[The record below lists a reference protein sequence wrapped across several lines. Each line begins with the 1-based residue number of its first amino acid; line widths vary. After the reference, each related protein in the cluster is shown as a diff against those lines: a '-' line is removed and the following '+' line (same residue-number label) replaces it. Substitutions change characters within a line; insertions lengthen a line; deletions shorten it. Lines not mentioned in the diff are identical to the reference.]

1 MQACPEHQFVAILF
15 WLLPDKKNAGRS
27 WVVHRLLLDCRYAAS
42 YAMLLAMQGESSILW
57 RAPLF
62 IFIVYSSV
70 MVLQSGSQIRQFE
83 KTLRAKN
90 LYKTRV

>member
-1 MQACPEHQFVAILF
+1 MAILF

-70 MVLQSGSQIRQFE
+70 INTAYGTVLKSGLQIRQFCSV
-83 KTLRAKN
+83 LAISY
-90 LYKTRV
+90 LGADHHF